1 LIKFYLPYGTLPGRG
16 NPAGAIVHWFV
27 HDRQEPVTAYA
38 QLIENYKQL
47 SEPNQRRAER
57 MVDELFTQSEFD
69 ALRAYLY
76 EKYRMDLRTTLLVAP
91 INGIKQ
97 DNLENRSLVRPFA
110 ECAEGEQGSFCRLCE
125 MEGYSLPFR
134 VWGYYTSP
142 VYTRPV
148 AASLGAT
155 AANTPVIITSTS
167 PA

>member
-1 LIKFYLPYGTLPGRG
+1 MP
-16 NPAGAIVHWFV
+16 
-27 HDRQEPVTAYA
+27 YA

-47 SEPNQRRAER
+47 AEPNRRRAEC

-76 EKYRMDLRTTLLVAP
+76 EKHRTDLRTTLLVAP

-97 DNLENRSLVRPFA
+97 DNLENRALVRPFA
-110 ECAEGEQGSFCRLCE
+110 ACPEGDQGTFYRLCE
-125 MEGYSLPFR
+125 MDGYSLPFR

-142 VYTRPV
+142 AYTRPIV
-148 AASLGAT
+148 MSSGAAASAS
-155 AANTPVIITSTS
+155 PVLPSTTN